1 MRIIG
6 GMHRSRPLKSPP
18 EDSPARPMPDMV
30 KEALFNLLRG
40 HFDDA
45 GVLDLFAGNGG
56 IGLEA
61 VSRGARECV
70 FVEKNRANA
79 HTIQDNINALGEDA
93 RCRVI
98 VGDALGGSIVAQA
111 PRPLHLVFMDPPY
124 DMMTQTVSRRRILEQ
139 ASRLIQLLDDDGFL
153 VLRTPWP
160 LRNADKT
167 EIPLT
172 VAGAEG
178 PETHVYRQ
186 MAVHLY
192 AKAGVAHEDE
202 KTPVLYADEDDD
214 AAGGDEAQQ
223 G

>member
-6 GMHRSRPLKSPP
+6 GKHRSRPLQSPP
-18 EDSPARPMPDMV
+18 EGSPARPMPDMV
-30 KEALFNLLRG
+30 KEAIFNLLRG

-61 VSRGARECV
+61 ISRGARECV
-70 FVEKNRANA
+70 FVDKNKANA
-79 HTIQDNINALGEDA
+79 RTILDNVNALKENE

-98 VGDALGGSIVAQA
+98 AGDALGASIVAQA

-124 DMMTQTVSRRRILEQ
+124 DMMTQGVSRRRILEQ
-139 ASRLIQLLDDDGFL
+139 ASRLIQALDDDGFL

-160 LRNADKT
+160 LYNADKT
-167 EIPLT
+167 DIPLT
-172 VAGAEG
+172 IAGAEG
-178 PETHVYRQ
+178 PETHVYRT

-192 AKAGVAHEDE
+192 AKAGVPHEDE
-202 KTPVLYADEDDD
+202 KTPVLYVEDEDEVVE
-214 AAGGDEAQQ
+214 DEEQ
-223 G
+223 